1 MSGTKTFL
9 LELHCEEIPARFLA
23 PLSEELARKLNHFV
37 AEKLEYPIQHRGG
50 TASDWPS
57 DLFKPFPEGP
67 NPSALF
73 SYCYSPRKLAW
84 LIEFL
89 PTEQLDQTETQ
100 VGPPQRMCV
109 GEDGKPTIQGEK
121 FAEKWGLPF
130 SAVRFEQ
137 PTGKKEPCAVVTITK
152 LGRPT
157 VDLLA
162 EALPGLIAGLHVPK
176 AMRWGKSDF
185 EFVRPIRNI
194 LCLFGDQV
202 VPITVDG
209 VAATNT
215 TWGHR
220 LFHREHPEAVKI
232 ATPEAYE
239 AALED
244 AGIVVSVDVRRS
256 RIAQQL
262 EALAAEVGGRVVA
275 DTELLD
281 TLAEIV
287 EFPMIVRGE
296 FPADFL
302 ELPKEVLV
310 TSLREHQKSFC
321 IEQPDGTLLPFFL
334 TAANRPDDPAGF
346 VKAGNEWVLKAR
358 LYDARFFFAE
368 DRKLP
373 LSARLEKLKALTFH
387 RELGSYFEKTE
398 RVVALIGRIAP
409 RLNLNVDDAQ
419 EAARLAKADLR
430 TLMVGEFPELQGVMG
445 GEYLRHEGAH
455 AEVWQAVKEHYRPVG
470 ADDAIPSTPMGCL
483 LSLCDKLDTV
493 VGCLKNGMYPTGSKD
508 PLALRRAAL
517 GVVRIIWE
525 QGWTLGLKELIP
537 TAYQLVPVRGNMLA
551 IIPPI
556 PQEEGAPLQ
565 KTKWFEGPIEAI
577 ESFFKDRVAYQLE
590 LAGYAGS
597 VRRSALAA
605 GWGDLVDLSGRC
617 QALQDLLNQND
628 PRLELL
634 AANAKRIG
642 NILKD
647 ENPSD
652 EFDRTILIDKSEID
666 LAGLLQFAE
675 EGFAGRRNFEEFQKT
690 GQLKA
695 PIAIQV
701 AVVPGTP
708 YENPYFSGAVHLAML
723 AEPLEA
729 FFNSV
734 MVKCEDSALRA
745 ARLSLLHRLRLAFL
759 RVADFSQWQ

>member
-23 PLSEELARKLNHFV
+23 PLTEEFATAFIGWAGGQGLSTPS
-37 AEKLEYPIQHRGG
+37 LEV
-50 TASDWPS
+50 
-57 DLFKPFPEGP
+57 F
-67 NPSALF
+67 
-73 SYCYSPRKLAW
+73 YSPRKLAW
-84 LIEFL
+84 RAQGL
-89 PTEQLDQTETQ
+89 PTSQPDQTEIQ

-109 GEDGKPTIQGEK
+109 DAEGKPTIQGEK
-121 FAEKWGLPF
+121 FAEKWGVPF

-137 PTGKKEPCAVVTITK
+137 PAGKKEPCAVVTVTK
-152 LGRPT
+152 QGRPT

-209 VAATNT
+209 VTALNT

-220 LFHREHPEAVKI
+220 LYHRQHPAPVVI
-232 ATPEAYE
+232 ATPEVYE
-239 AALED
+239 SVLEN
-244 AGIVVSVDVRRS
+244 AGVVVSVAARRT

-262 EALAAEVGGRVVA
+262 ETLAAEVGGRVVA
-275 DTELLD
+275 DAELLD

-287 EFPMIVRGE
+287 EFPKIVRGE

-321 IEQPDGTLLPFFL
+321 IEGPDGALLPFFL
-334 TAANRPDDPAGF
+334 TAANRMDDPAGF

-373 LSARLEKLKALTFH
+373 LSARLDKLKALTFQ
-387 RELGSYFEKTE
+387 RELGSYHDKTG
-398 RVVALIGRIAP
+398 RVVALTKA
-409 RLNLNVDDAQ
+409 LATELSTDDEHIDRAL
-419 EAARLAKADLR
+419 EAARLAKCDLR
-430 TLMVGEFPELQGVMG
+430 TLMVGEFPELQGIMG
-445 GEYLRHEGAH
+445 GEYLKREGAH
-455 AEVWQAVKEHYRPVG
+455 EEVWQAVKEHYRPVG
-470 ADDAIPSTPMGCL
+470 TEDAIPGAETPKGNHTGCL

-493 VGCLKNGMYPTGSKD
+493 AGCFAVGLIPSGSKD
-508 PLALRRAAL
+508 PLALRRAGQGLIRILWERGWAFTPADLTAAAL
-517 GVVRIIWE
+517 KVVGPKATKPESETRE
-525 QGWTLGLKELIP
+525 AL
-537 TAYQLVPVRGNMLA
+537 LA
-551 IIPPI
+551 
-556 PQEEGAPLQ
+556 
-565 KTKWFEGPIEAI
+565 
-577 ESFFKDRVAYQLE
+577 FFKDRVAYQLE

-605 GWGDLVDLSGRC
+605 GWEDLTDLKARC
-617 QALQDLLNQND
+617 EALSAFAEDA
-628 PRLELL
+628 RFASL
-634 AANAKRIG
+634 AQSAKRIG

-647 ENPSD
+647 EIPSGD
-652 EFDRTILIDKSEID
+652 FDNALLVQGEEKVLGAQ
-666 LAGLLQFAE
+666 LAKFEAAADQKALL
-675 EGFAGRRNFEEFQKT
+675 
-690 GQLKA
+690 
-695 PIAIQV
+695 
-701 AVVPGTP
+701 AV
-708 YENPYFSGAVHLAML
+708 LADL

-729 FFNSV
+729 FFNAV
-734 MVKCEDSALRA
+734 MVKCEDPALRA
-745 ARLSLLHRLRLAFL
+745 ARLSLLHRLRQAFL
-759 RVADFSQWQ
+759 RVADFSLWQ